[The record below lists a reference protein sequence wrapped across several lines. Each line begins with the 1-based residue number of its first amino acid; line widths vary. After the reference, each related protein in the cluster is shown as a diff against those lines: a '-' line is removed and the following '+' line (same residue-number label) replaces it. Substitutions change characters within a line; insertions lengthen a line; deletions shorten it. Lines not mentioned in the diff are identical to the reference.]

1 MTKPENSKVQYFL
14 AKCKDQL
21 AIDRI
26 PVQPAQKNQ
35 TLVLLAAVLSISV
48 FAVLGWGESTV
59 IAFDILLNS
68 RGYYTATPIGDE
80 TIDGQ
85 LLSIAADVILA
96 WLAYLAL
103 CAFRGRTRTRPKVST
118 TSKTFA
124 VAILATGAGFAAV
137 QVLTTITILV
147 NLDLPRMNFP
157 HPEVETTAALV
168 LSIIDGAMAGPTE
181 EIALMGLVVVSLRK
195 AGQGWPTIVAV
206 AVLVRVPFHM
216 YYGWEAIGLA
226 VWAVLIVL
234 LYRRTNCLLGIVLE
248 HVAWNITSD
257 ISAYELLPAAVLYTY
272 LSIVICAAVLI
283 LAMKL
288 KPWEKPGRLISSPN
302 DGLRRSILGAKKN

>member
-1 MTKPENSKVQYFL
+1 MTKPGNSRVQYFL

-35 TLVLLAAVLSISV
+35 TLVLLAAVATISV
-48 FAVLGWGESTV
+48 FAVLGWGASTV
-59 IAFDILLNS
+59 AAFDILLNHH
-68 RGYYTATPIGDE
+68 GDYTATPIGDA
-80 TIDGQ
+80 TIDSQ

-103 CAFRGRTRTRPKVST
+103 CAFRGRTKTRLKVST
-118 TSKTFA
+118 TGKTFA

-137 QVLTTITILV
+137 QMLTTITILL

-168 LSIIDGAMAGPTE
+168 LNMIDSAMAGPTE

-195 AGQGWPTIVAV
+195 AGQEWPAIIVV
-206 AVLVRVPFHM
+206 AVLVRLPFHM
-216 YYGWEAIGLA
+216 YYGWEAVGLA
-226 VWAVLIVL
+226 AWAVLVVL

-248 HVAWNITSD
+248 HAAWNTTSA
-257 ISAYELLPAAVLYTY
+257 ISTYDLLPSAVLYTSF
-272 LSIVICAAVLI
+272 SIVVGAAVLI

-288 KPWEKPGRLISSPN
+288 KPWEKPDQLLTSP
-302 DGLRRSILGAKKN
+302 IT